1 MCGSQESCIF
11 GSSAV
16 AESLRCGSGRA
27 PRPGPSSLLRR
38 CSSESLILAP
48 VPSPRP
54 VHSDSPASARG
65 PSRPAMIVG
74 LQGLG
79 PPGRVRWES
88 GGLPQRCGVSGPGG
102 LLGLGSSKA
111 GSVPEAPG
119 PVSEGGVCVLSW
131 PPGCRVGGAALPA
144 VRTPDTVPVSA
155 PGPFLPHLGNC
166 RPRSLGGSGSPGPG
180 GAVAGGLGQA
190 GAGNPVNQ
198 RTDDEG
204 KWDPHCG
211 SGRRRAPPT
220 RFRIWPREA
229 GR

>member
-1 MCGSQESCIF
+1 MS
-11 GSSAV
+11 
-16 AESLRCGSGRA
+16 
-27 PRPGPSSLLRR
+27 
-38 CSSESLILAP
+38 
-48 VPSPRP
+48 
-54 VHSDSPASARG
+54 
-65 PSRPAMIVG
+65 VG

-102 LLGLGSSKA
+102 LPGLAPLPSGSSRA

-119 PVSEGGVCVLSW
+119 PVIEGGVCVLSW
-131 PPGCRVGGAALPA
+131 PPGFRVAGATLPA
-144 VRTPDTVPVSA
+144 VRTPAHRAWLPLPVSA
-155 PGPFLPHLGNC
+155 PGLFLPHLGNC
-166 RPRSLGGSGSPGPG
+166 RPRSLGGCGSPGSV

-204 KWDPHCG
+204 KWDPHCW

-220 RFRIWPREA
+220 RFRIWPWEA